1 MSHDS
6 SLLPK
11 IVRQPCPTS
20 CCIKHRTSLPLSR
33 SPSSPAKA
41 TVAQQLPFTHFH
53 YQTHSRISLSPPL
66 LFLSFSFSPSFSFQT
81 WHWAVNGNC
90 FSENGQ
96 LFLGGTGTVASF
108 KLIVRPNAKINFFLQ
123 VSNTGNSSS
132 SSSSSSSTPSLSA
145 PRERNGHL
153 NSNRKTFAHIEVT
166 LKCALNLI
174 SVRRL
179 SRAPNSLSLSPSL
192 SLSLYRKINIMS
204 CPTGSVV
211 GSVIKLLLPFGTI
224 CAPLSQL
231 YFLFV
236 LATLIKIYPNTH
248 KRDCDGNSWGFLKCY
263 LKNLSNHAKLR

>member
-20 CCIKHRTSLPLSR
+20 CCIKHRKSLPLSR

-53 YQTHSRISLSPPL
+53 YQTHSRISPSLSL
-66 LFLSFSFSPSFSFQT
+66 SPSFSFQT

-123 VSNTGNSSS
+123 VSNTGN
-132 SSSSSSSTPSLSA
+132 SSSSSSTPSLSA

-192 SLSLYRKINIMS
+192 SLSLS
-204 CPTGSVV
+204 
-211 GSVIKLLLPFGTI
+211 L
-224 CAPLSQL
+224 
-231 YFLFV
+231 
-236 LATLIKIYPNTH
+236 
-248 KRDCDGNSWGFLKCY
+248 
-263 LKNLSNHAKLR
+263 